1 MSQFFP
7 KPYNRSNGNIK
18 VELDL
23 SIYATKNDLKNA
35 TGVDASNCAAT
46 LDLASLKKVGEVDV
60 NKLKTVP
67 VDLRKL
73 NDVVT
78 NDFDKKAVYDEL
90 IKNILCNAI

>member
-60 NKLKTVP
+60 DKLKTVP
-67 VDLRKL
+67 VDLKL
-73 NDVVT
+73 NDVVK

-90 IKNILCNAI
+90 IKNILFNAI